1 MKNICDSVLH
11 ELLFSINC
19 VPKVSYLSWSPFL
32 GGSPVWTHSEHL
44 LRIFFL
50 ENWDKSTKIRRTRNE
65 SVCFAQILTKLRR
78 DFRASVG
85 IQKIPSCNYKLCD
98 RRGSSNV
105 PSKCQQFSLRPS
117 SCSKRGRA
125 GPSVCYLS
133 CGGVARCLLP
143 LVLDNLAFI
152 IFIILVEH
160 DLSWSS
166 PGSAVVDFTA
176 LLATL

>member
-1 MKNICDSVLH
+1 MFLCKHTTQQPIGYFISAR
-11 ELLFSINC
+11 LL
-19 VPKVSYLSWSPFL
+19 LRFL
-32 GGSPVWTHSEHL
+32 GPEG
-44 LRIFFL
+44 LRPTQGGL
-50 ENWDKSTKIRRTRNE
+50 RSSVMKYRVTKKKSTKIRRTRNE

-98 RRGSSNV
+98 RSGRSSV

-143 LVLDNLAFI
+143 LVLDNIAFI
-152 IFIILVEH
+152 IFIMLVEH

>member
-1 MKNICDSVLH
+1 MEYPIFLDPHSWGAHLFGPIRSICWG
-11 ELLFSINC
+11 
-19 VPKVSYLSWSPFL
+19 YLSILF
-32 GGSPVWTHSEHL
+32 T
-44 LRIFFL
+44 FFL